1 MLRLTFQFYGASIEE
16 IIDDILLVYIVV
28 WLVVYSKS
36 KKSETS
42 ILIIAIKLVTLYL
55 AMVLVD
61 QYLIPLINFIVNFWL
76 NSF

>member
-61 QYLIPLINFIVNFWL
+61 QYLIPLINFIVNF
-76 NSF
+76 